1 MKGGIEYKEALTIPV
16 KRQVYPLMNKQ
27 VLFLLFCAALAA
39 FSLCFVSAFSGGNT
53 FYIGAYRPV
62 VEKSEQMRKE
72 AEAAALAKN
81 GDDAMKASNQPRPIG
96 FREDE
101 MQKKAGKRYWT
112 Y

>member
-1 MKGGIEYKEALTIPV
+1 
-16 KRQVYPLMNKQ
+16 MNKQ
-27 VLFLLFCAALAA
+27 VTFLLFCVALAV
-39 FSLCFVSAFSGGNT
+39 FSFYFVNAFSGGNT

-72 AEAAALAKN
+72 AQAAVRAQN
-81 GDDAMKASNQPRPIG
+81 GEDSIKASNQPRPIG

-101 MQKKAGKRYWT
+101 IQKEAGKRYWT